1 MPGGLDTR
9 PGYPS
14 LKADERSET
23 SSMKDKRVVKT
34 ITAAVLAVTVAGCQQ
49 TARVLPAPQC
59 DFRAIKALGPAQGAV
74 LVPLVPGSAEVMP
87 LNAVNIT
94 DAAITNKIV
103 TQSTN
108 ARREANGDVT
118 VFARLVNCTD
128 YPLQLEARTHFLDA
142 GQIDAEPVT
151 AWTRLHATAHG
162 LVGYTTHST
171 AGSAVQS
178 YLIEVREG
186 R

>member
-1 MPGGLDTR
+1 MNGKGNSTALIP
-9 PGYPS
+9 
-14 LKADERSET
+14 
-23 SSMKDKRVVKT
+23 VV
-34 ITAAVLAVTVAGCQQ
+34 ALLALALAGCQQ
-49 TARVLPAPQC
+49 TARVAPAPQC
-59 DFRAIKALGPAQGAV
+59 DFRAINAQGPAQGPV

-103 TQSTN
+103 VQSTN

-118 VFARLVNCTD
+118 AFARLLNCTD
-128 YPLQLEARTHFLDA
+128 YPLQLEARTHFLDG

-151 AWTRLHATAHG
+151 AWTRLHSTAHSF
-162 LVGYTTHST
+162 VAYTTRST
-171 AGSAVQS
+171 AGSVVES

>member
-1 MPGGLDTR
+1 M
-9 PGYPS
+9 
-14 LKADERSET
+14 A
-23 SSMKDKRVVKT
+23 DKRVFVT
-34 ITAAVLAVTVAGCQQ
+34 AAAAVLAMATVGCGQ

-59 DFRAIKALGPAQGAV
+59 DFRAIKVQGPAQGTV

-94 DAAITNKIV
+94 DTAITNKIV

-108 ARREANGDVT
+108 ARRETNGDIT

-142 GQIDAEPVT
+142 GQTDAEPVT
-151 AWTRLHATAHG
+151 AWTRLHTTAHG
-162 LVGYTTHST
+162 LVGYTTRST

>member
-1 MPGGLDTR
+1 MANSPLPKILTVSLLGLT
-9 PGYPS
+9 
-14 LKADERSET
+14 L
-23 SSMKDKRVVKT
+23 
-34 ITAAVLAVTVAGCQQ
+34 TACEQSAKVAP
-49 TARVLPAPQC
+49 TPQC

-103 TQSTN
+103 AQSTN

-162 LVGYTTHST
+162 LVGYTTRST

>member
-1 MPGGLDTR
+1 MVH
-9 PGYPS
+9 
-14 LKADERSET
+14 
-23 SSMKDKRVVKT
+23 KRIVIT
-34 ITAAVLAVTVAGCQQ
+34 IAAAVLSMAAAGCQQ
-49 TARVLPAPQC
+49 TARVAPAPQC
-59 DFRAIKALGPAQGAV
+59 DFRAINAQGPAQGPV

-103 TQSTN
+103 VQSTN

-118 VFARLVNCTD
+118 AFARLLNCTD
-128 YPLQLEARTHFLDA
+128 FPLQLEAQTHFLDGA
-142 GQIDAEPVT
+142 QIDAEPVT

-162 LVGYTTHST
+162 FVAYTTRST
-171 AGSAVQS
+171 AGSVVES